1 MGVAVLV
8 GAVELCLY
16 LAVGVTLGHVLTL
29 VALGAAL
36 GEPELDLRRQVDD
49 LLGNPP
55 RLEEMG
61 KAMRALAKPDAAE
74 VVAEELM
81 SLARP

>member
-1 MGVAVLV
+1 MLR
-8 GAVELCLY
+8 L
-16 LAVGVTLGHVLTL
+16 
-29 VALGAAL
+29 L
-36 GEPELDLRRQVDD
+36 GEPA
-49 LLGNPP
+49 